1 MTLDLVPLADAV
13 LPLIRTS
20 RRDLWRYAASNEHG
34 AQMRDAVTL
43 LEVAIAAPE
52 ELVEEG
58 VRPQTPAELYTTVHK
73 ALASALKVVARA
85 DDSAGIIGDV
95 CRDLIAMHA
104 PAVAAAQVEPVKLA
118 DWVFDFHFDG
128 EVDYFELDP
137 VAYAPALGE
146 EGLARLRQRVE
157 ELRSETRSV
166 ADGPVGGGH
175 AAWILRWF
183 DKRFAVL
190 DRDVEAI
197 VRTHLGD
204 GRVAAWHEDVAEAF
218 EEIGELDLAIEW
230 AHRAMMFD
238 RRHQARRAS
247 GHWWEL
253 LEAHR
258 PDALPEAARTIFR
271 RWPDDETGARLV
283 EVVGPEAAGEVQV
296 LLEAHPAELVR
307 FQLGTLRDVR
317 LAWQTAHRLHLGDD
331 GVWWSLAQEY
341 QAVDVAA
348 ALGVQVRV
356 VAESLVVTNQRAYRP
371 AAADLGRLRRVARE
385 AGSTEALA
393 LVDAAIAELRE
404 RYRRRPTM
412 IAAFDRAGLP

>member
-1 MTLDLVPLADAV
+1 MTLDLMPLADAV

-58 VRPQTPAELYTTVHK
+58 VRPPTPTELYTTVHK
-73 ALASALKVVARA
+73 ALASALKVIARA

-95 CRDLIAMHA
+95 CRDLIDMHA
-104 PAVAAAQVEPVKLA
+104 PAAAAAQVKPVKLA
-118 DWVFDFHFDG
+118 DWVFDFHFDD

-157 ELRSETRSV
+157 ELRFETRSV
-166 ADGPVGGGH
+166 ADGPGGGGH
-175 AAWILRWF
+175 ASGILRWF

-218 EEIGELDLAIEW
+218 EEIGELELAIEW
-230 AHRAMMFD
+230 AHRAVMFD
-238 RRHQARRAS
+238 RGHQARRAS
-247 GHWWEL
+247 RRWWEL

-258 PDALPEAARTIFR
+258 PNALPEAARTIFR

-341 QAVDVAA
+341 QAVDVVA

-356 VAESLVVTNQRAYRP
+356 VAESLVVTNQRRYRP

-385 AGSTEALA
+385 AGSAEALA
-393 LVDAAIAELRE
+393 LVDGAIAELRE